1 MKPLIYADH
10 AATSPLKPA
19 VLEAML
25 PYLTGAYGNPSAI
38 HRLGREAKRALE
50 TAREECAG
58 ALNASVR
65 EIFFTSGGTEAD
77 NLALFGLAEALKAAG
92 KTHLITSALEHHAVL
107 RPLEALGRAG
117 FSVTLLQPDGEGFLS
132 PETVRRALRPETGL
146 VSIMAANNEIGTIE
160 PFGEIGRL
168 CRERG
173 VLFHTDA
180 VQAFGQVPLDVQND
194 AIDLLSVSG
203 HKLGGPKGAGFLY
216 VREGLHLSPLLLGGG
231 QERNLRAGT
240 EAVANLVGL
249 GKAAALAVSDR
260 KERTLR
266 VEALRDRLIQGV
278 EKALPDAV
286 LNGSRTRR
294 LCGNANFSI
303 PGIQGESLLLLLDL
317 QGICASAGSAC
328 TTGQVEAS
336 HVLRAIGRSEALA
349 QGTVRFSLGAENT
362 AAEVDTILSV
372 LPQQV
377 RTLRQM
383 SGYQN

>member
-1 MKPLIYADH
+1 M
-10 AATSPLKPA
+10 
-19 VLEAML
+19 
-25 PYLTGAYGNPSAI
+25 
-38 HRLGREAKRALE
+38 
-50 TAREECAG
+50 
-58 ALNASVR
+58 
-65 EIFFTSGGTEAD
+65 
-77 NLALFGLAEALKAAG
+77 
-92 KTHLITSALEHHAVL
+92 
-107 RPLEALGRAG
+107 
-117 FSVTLLQPDGEGFLS
+117 
-132 PETVRRALRPETGL
+132 
-146 VSIMAANNEIGTIE
+146 
-160 PFGEIGRL
+160 
-168 CRERG
+168 
-173 VLFHTDA
+173 
-180 VQAFGQVPLDVQND
+180 QAFGQVPLDVQND

-260 KERTLR
+260 EERTLR

-372 LPQQV
+372 LSQQV